1 MPQPPMYEPEAVE
14 PMRDELK
21 AVGFEEV
28 RSAEALDKVLADTK
42 GTVLVV
48 INSVCGCAAGSMRPG
63 VGLALQ
69 NARIPDRMV
78 TAFAGNDREA
88 VDRIRQR
95 TVGIGPSSPSAF
107 VFENGKVI
115 FALERH
121 QIERRS
127 PDDIGRELQQAFDR
141 LCKRQGPSIP
151 TDQFAKLAHI
161 QACGSSIPRFG
172 MAR

>member
-1 MPQPPMYEPEAVE
+1 MSSPMYDPEAVQ
-14 PMRDELK
+14 PMRDELT

-28 RSAEALDKVLADTK
+28 TTAAAVDQVLADTH

-63 VGLALQ
+63 VGLSLQ
-69 NARIPDRMV
+69 HKMIPDRIV

-95 TVGIGPSSPSAF
+95 TVGIPPSSPSAF
-107 VFENGKVI
+107 LFQGGKVI
-115 FALERH
+115 FALPRH

-127 PDDIGRELQQAFDR
+127 PSEIAADLTAAFDQ
-141 LCKRQGPSIP
+141 LCHRQGPSIP
-151 TDQFAKLAHI
+151 PEQFQKLPHV
-161 QACGSSIPRFG
+161 QMCGSSIPRVDL
-172 MAR
+172 